1 MIVVKTKIA
10 MRVLSILFITFVV
23 PVILCDIDIDNL
35 GRYPP
40 YISTL
45 TNEICTRRPKIQYLR
60 LWRSGIE
67 IIEDGA
73 LHDCKDVKNIW
84 LELNHIKSLKSN
96 TFLYKDELEEINL
109 RNNQLEYIEE
119 SVFHDLKKLKSLS
132 LECNKLHR
140 FSPEYIKNVPAL
152 HIITLDANPLLDI
165 DTQAILKSAPM
176 LDLITLN
183 STLIQC
189 SRLIE
194 IARELNSAE
203 KRLAGL
209 DNCDTQ
215 FLRSDLAL
223 TRVYLSR
230 FSEFFGTSNYQ
241 SYFCIPD
248 DKWNKIAAIATANYE
263 TLKLKYV

>member
-1 MIVVKTKIA
+1 
-10 MRVLSILFITFVV
+10 MRVLSYLFITFVV

-40 YISTL
+40 YISSL
-45 TNEICTRRPKIQYLR
+45 TNEICTRRPSIQYLR

-84 LELNHIKSLKSN
+84 LELNYIKRLKSN

-109 RNNQLEYIEE
+109 RNNELEFIEE

-132 LECNKLHR
+132 LQCNKLHK
-140 FSPEYIKNVPAL
+140 FSSEHIKNVPAL
-152 HIITLDANPLLDI
+152 HIIFLDANQLLDI
-165 DTQAILKSAPM
+165 DTQGLLTNAPM
-176 LDLITLN
+176 LGTITLN

-189 SRLIE
+189 SRLTQ
-194 IARELNSAE
+194 IARELNSADKLLNGMDYCE
-203 KRLAGL
+203 R
-209 DNCDTQ
+209 Q
-215 FLRSDLAL
+215 FLHRDLTL
-223 TRVYLSR
+223 SRVYLSR

-241 SYFCIPD
+241 SYLCIPD
-248 DKWNKIAAIATANYE
+248 DKWSKVAEIATANYE